1 MTRIVSLVAAMT
13 ASLWFSTASAEPAA
27 LVSLAR
33 AQTSTLHS
41 HITAYGTVAP
51 DPNGLSSITLSR
63 DVVVTSVF
71 VRAGQAVRAGDPIV
85 AVRTAPNAL
94 AVYQQ
99 ASSTLSFAQKDL
111 AHTRELYAEQL
122 ATNSQLAAAI
132 KALQDAKSALVAQ
145 QQIGAG
151 TQSQTL
157 RVNAPGVVTSI
168 SVSPGDRVPA
178 STTIATIATHDRLIV
193 DLGLEPSVAG
203 RITRGNAVV
212 LHPPQDASKSLMGRL
227 QSVDGML
234 DPKSRLVNAVVS
246 IDKSASGSL
255 ILGSVLQADI
265 AVSSRVG
272 VVVPHSALMT
282 DAGGTYAF
290 VVSRGVAHRRN
301 IRIALDTGQRTLV
314 AQGIKSGE
322 LVVIAGNA
330 ALEDGMHV
338 RVH

>member
-1 MTRIVSLVAAMT
+1 MTRIVSLIVAMT
-13 ASLWFSTASAEPAA
+13 TTLWLSAALAEPAA

-33 AQTSTLHS
+33 AQTSTVHP
-41 HITAYGTVAP
+41 HVTAYGTVAP
-51 DPNGLSSITLSR
+51 DPNGLSSIALPR

-71 VRAGQAVRAGDPIV
+71 VRTGQAVRAGDPIV
-85 AVRTAPNAL
+85 AVRTTPNAL
-94 AVYQQ
+94 AAYQQ

-132 KALQDAKSALVAQ
+132 KAFQDAKSALGAQ

-157 RVNAPGVVTSI
+157 RVDAPGVVTSI

-178 STTIATIATHDRLIV
+178 STTIASIATHDRLIV
-193 DLGLEPSVAG
+193 DLGLEPSIAG
-203 RITRGNAVV
+203 RILRGNPVV
-212 LHPPQDASKSLMGRL
+212 LHPTQDAGITLMGRL
-227 QSVDGML
+227 QSVDGMM

-272 VVVPHSALMT
+272 VVVPHGALMT

-301 IRIALDTGQRTLV
+301 VRIALDTGQQTLI

-322 LVVIAGNA
+322 FVVIAGNA